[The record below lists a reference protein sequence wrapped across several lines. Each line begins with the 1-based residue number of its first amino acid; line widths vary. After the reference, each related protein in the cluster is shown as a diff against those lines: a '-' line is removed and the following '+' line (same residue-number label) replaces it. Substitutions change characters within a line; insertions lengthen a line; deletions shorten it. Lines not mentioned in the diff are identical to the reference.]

1 MTRVTGEYTTTV
13 NSAIT
18 PCMDGL
24 MPATKYDNFPGASS
38 CIATHCHSHWGR
50 VCDPVPRLAV
60 YIRSQSF
67 EDGVACVSK
76 GARLLTCHS
85 ICHFDR
91 NRGDQVA
98 APFIK
103 FPSGVKLSQVF
114 ERLARLTELGS
125 ESQLGCLFVLPFVT
139 KLCPMVGAVQF
150 RGWRMYAHPAIVGC
164 RAGHPACTS

>member
-1 MTRVTGEYTTTV
+1 MTTFPVRLRALPRTATAIGEGYVTRTTT
-13 NSAIT
+13 A
-18 PCMDGL
+18 
-24 MPATKYDNFPGASS
+24 
-38 CIATHCHSHWGR
+38 
-50 VCDPVPRLAV
+50 RLAV

-67 EDGVACVSK
+67 ADGVACVSK

-98 APFIK
+98 ALFIK

-125 ESQLGCLFVLPFVT
+125 ESQLGCLFVLPFVQS
-139 KLCPMVGAVQF
+139 CAPWSERFNSEAGE
-150 RGWRMYAHPAIVGC
+150 RMHI
-164 RAGHPACTS
+164 RR